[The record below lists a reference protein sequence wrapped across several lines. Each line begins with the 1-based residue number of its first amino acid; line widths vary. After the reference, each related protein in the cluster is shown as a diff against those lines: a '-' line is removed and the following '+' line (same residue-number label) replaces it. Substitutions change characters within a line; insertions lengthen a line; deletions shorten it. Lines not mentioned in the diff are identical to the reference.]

1 MAKCIRCGR
10 SGMGVLHQAIKL
22 KDKNFVCFKC
32 YKELGRNP
40 LKEMAT
46 APLSLTWDDIKNG
59 PETVE
64 SIIERKA
71 AEFDQAHNEEAGFA
85 FAHYG
90 EQRDLN
96 ATDGELEIFETICE
110 LLDDD
115 GLDASQLELVRK
127 SDSYLTVVLGET
139 DVARIKHSD
148 RVKWIVLPYVHKDK
162 IRIDSPSALNG
173 IVSEIAESYR
183 VAEDINSKA

>member
-10 SGMGVLHQAIKL
+10 SGMGILHQAVKL

-40 LKEMAT
+40 LKEMT
-46 APLSLTWDDIKNG
+46 IAPLSLTWDDIKNG
-59 PETVE
+59 PESAA

-71 AEFDQAHNEEAGFA
+71 AEFDQSQNEEAGFR

-96 ATDGELEIFETICE
+96 ATDGELEMYETICE

-127 SDSYLTVVLGET
+127 SDSYLSVVLGET

-162 IRIDSPSALNG
+162 IRINSPGALNG
-173 IVSEIAESYR
+173 IASEIAESYR
-183 VAEDINSKA
+183 IAEDIESKA